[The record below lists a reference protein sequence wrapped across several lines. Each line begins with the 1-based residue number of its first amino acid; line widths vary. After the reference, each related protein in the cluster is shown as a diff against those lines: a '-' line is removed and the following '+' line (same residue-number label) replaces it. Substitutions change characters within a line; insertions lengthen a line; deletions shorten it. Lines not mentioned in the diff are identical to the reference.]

1 METKGRIKSFDAFR
15 GLVILLVVSYGHYW
29 QFTPAGYYADGTS
42 LFFTELTNK
51 VTQFSFSYT
60 YSMMEFL
67 FLLSGFQMFKYFE
80 LIKDNDLGFLDF
92 M

>member
-42 LFFTELTNK
+42 LF
-51 VTQFSFSYT
+51 
-60 YSMMEFL
+60 
-67 FLLSGFQMFKYFE
+67 LLS
-80 LIKDNDLGFLDF
+80 
-92 M
+92 